1 MRNVVV
7 STIEIVL
14 SPMLATHACRLS
26 LVSVTTW
33 ARSPVAMDATVS
45 SARVLMADSRPEA
58 RLVAKSQ
65 RPSRETARSWVAWLR
80 ASTVAM
86 TWKESPSTTVTEFEL
101 SLATKTRER
110 DALVGLL
117 HLCISAQPATR
128 PSERATGM
136 IARMDSS

>member
-1 MRNVVV
+1 MRNVPV

-14 SPMLATHACRLS
+14 SPMLATQACRLS

-65 RPSRETARSWVAWLR
+65 RPSRETARSCVAWLR

-110 DALVGLL
+110 DASSVSFT
-117 HLCISAQPATR
+117 CISAQPADEA
-128 PSERATGM
+128 ERESNG
-136 IARMDSS
+136 R

>member
-1 MRNVVV
+1 
-7 STIEIVL
+7 
-14 SPMLATHACRLS
+14 
-26 LVSVTTW
+26 
-33 ARSPVAMDATVS
+33 
-45 SARVLMADSRPEA
+45 MADSRPEA

-65 RPSRETARSWVAWLR
+65 RPSRETARSCVAWLR

-110 DALVGLL
+110 DASSASFT
-117 HLCISAQPATR
+117 CFISAQPATR